1 MNKAVFRDGVVYHA
15 DFREVLPELE
25 GVNLIV
31 MDVPYGCGYKTNQRR
46 ISATPPPLVNDD
58 KPRLDFV
65 KPLVEVVQPN
75 SAIYLCTRF
84 SVYSQWEQ
92 ALKDAGAAVKTTIVW
107 DKGNWTSGD
116 LSGDYGNQVELI
128 LYAHVGRSLLRQ
140 GRPSNLWAI
149 PREGAGL
156 HPTPKPVELFRRCI
170 VNSSDPGDVV
180 FDPFLGSGTT
190 AVACILTDRKFVAC
204 EIDATYFDL
213 SCRRIEK
220 TYREI
225 DYWLPGFNL
234 YPL

>member
-15 DFREVLPELE
+15 DFMEVLPELE
-25 GVNLIV
+25 DIRLIV
-31 MDVPYGCGYKTNQRR
+31 TDPPFGCNYRTHQRK
-46 ISATPPPLVNDD
+46 ISATPPPIVNDD

-65 KPLVEVVQPN
+65 KPIVEAVKPN

-84 SVYSQWEQ
+84 SVYAQWEQ

-128 LYAHVGRSLLRQ
+128 LYAHVGRCLLRQ

-149 PREGAGL
+149 PRDPPGQ
-156 HPTPKPVELFRRCI
+156 HPTPKPIKLFQRCI
-170 VNSSDPGDVV
+170 VNSSDSGDLV

-190 AVACILTDRKFVAC
+190 AIACILAGRRFVCC
-204 EIDATYFDL
+204 EIDAAYFDL
-213 SCRRIEK
+213 SCERIEK

-225 DYWLPGFNL
+225 DDWLPGFNL